1 MEMDSDGSS
10 VAFGG
15 WASWPCEEGAEVLPM
30 AGPGAVFDLH
40 PLLLSMVRRFLH
52 VSVSPCFS
60 LTLRLDS
67 LIPQRVGGDSY
78 LGNPGF
84 L

>member
-1 MEMDSDGSS
+1 M
-10 VAFGG
+10 
-15 WASWPCEEGAEVLPM
+15 LPM